1 VGCAC
6 LVADGLAKALELD
19 PADHRAAF
27 LASLV
32 RAMGCGHASENA
44 ALFGDDIAFER
55 FLVTFD
61 PGDEAVAGAQ
71 LAAIAHALGGVAAA
85 RSEIARRA
93 GGHLDLCEVF
103 LADTEEVLAP
113 IEQADDLVDAARA
126 TEPAPVLW
134 FSAVGLER
142 PCIALATFADLK
154 GFHLIGH
161 SPHVTAMYDAF
172 GRGDLAGILSSQDVT
187 CSGRRGNPPHR
198 RSPQR
203 QPDRRGR
210 HPSVDLRSGR

>member
-1 VGCAC
+1 MGCAC

-103 LADTEEVLAP
+103 LADTEEVLA
-113 IEQADDLVDAARA
+113 
-126 TEPAPVLW
+126 
-134 FSAVGLER
+134 
-142 PCIALATFADLK
+142 
-154 GFHLIGH
+154 LI
-161 SPHVTAMYDAF
+161 
-172 GRGDLAGILSSQDVT
+172 
-187 CSGRRGNPPHR
+187 
-198 RSPQR
+198 
-203 QPDRRGR
+203 
-210 HPSVDLRSGR
+210 